1 MLKKKS
7 NLLKVVAIAMMLV
20 LSLTVLAGCGKKE
33 ENNSDNKSSNENTT
47 TQEKKEISKGKWD
60 DNVYTSEFADL
71 KFTLPEGWKR
81 STDEEIADV
90 MNLGKEVLEDEGL
103 YSSKISQ
110 LTTVYDM
117 MAKNP
122 STNGSIAIMMEK
134 TSAKETLYANS
145 LKSQL
150 EKVTQMKYNVGD
162 FTETTISGNKYTV
175 VPATIDVSGQQI
187 FQNYYIRSVGDY
199 MVAILV
205 TETSEANVNNLMNCF
220 E

>member
-1 MLKKKS
+1 MLKRKS
-7 NLLKVVAIAMMLV
+7 NLLKLLAVAMMLV
-20 LSLTVLAGCGKKE
+20 LSLTILAGCGKKE
-33 ENNSDNKSSNENTT
+33 ENGDNKSSESTT
-47 TQEKKEISKGKWD
+47 KQEKKEISKGKWE

-71 KFTLPEGWKR
+71 KFKLPEGWTR
-81 STDEEIADV
+81 STDEEIAEV

-103 YSSKISQ
+103 YSSKVAQ

-117 MAKNP
+117 MAKNKT
-122 STNGSIAIMMEK
+122 TNGSIAIMMEK

-145 LKSQL
+145 LKTQL
-150 EKVTQMKYNVGD
+150 EKVTQMKYNIGE
-162 FTETTISGNKYTV
+162 FTEKTISGNKYTV
-175 VPATIDVSGQQI
+175 VPATINVSGQQI

-205 TETSEANVNNLMNCF
+205 TETSEANLNNLMNCF

>member
-1 MLKKKS
+1 MLKRKS
-7 NLLKVVAIAMMLV
+7 NLLKVLAVAMMLV

-33 ENNSDNKSSNENTT
+33 ENGNGENTT
-47 TQEKKEISKGKWD
+47 TQDKKEISKGKWD

-71 KFTLPEGWKR
+71 KFTLPEGWNR
-81 STDEEIADV
+81 STDEEIAEV

-103 YSSKISQ
+103 YSSKITQ

-122 STNGSIAIMMEK
+122 TTNGSIAIMMEK

-145 LKSQL
+145 LKTQL
-150 EKVTQMKYNVGD
+150 ESVTQMKYNIGEI
-162 FTETTISGNKYTV
+162 TETTISGNKYTV
-175 VPATIDVSGQQI
+175 VPATINVSGQQI

>member
-1 MLKKKS
+1 MQKRKS
-7 NLLKVVAIAMMLV
+7 YLLKALAVAMMLV
-20 LSLTVLAGCGKKE
+20 LSLTILAGCGKKE
-33 ENNSDNKSSNENTT
+33 ENGDNKSSESTT
-47 TQEKKEISKGKWD
+47 KQEKKEISKGKWE
-60 DNVYTSEFADL
+60 DNVYTSEFAGL
-71 KFTLPEGWKR
+71 KFKLPEGWNR
-81 STDEEIADV
+81 STDEEIAEV

-103 YSSKISQ
+103 YSSKITQ

-122 STNGSIAIMMEK
+122 TTNGSIAIMMEK

-145 LKSQL
+145 LKKQL
-150 EKVTQMKYNVGD
+150 EAVTQMKYNIGE
-162 FTETTISGNKYTV
+162 FSEKTICGNKYTV
-175 VPATIDVSGQQI
+175 VPATINVSGQQI

>member
-1 MLKKKS
+1 MLKRKS
-7 NLLKVVAIAMMLV
+7 NLLKVLAVAMMLV

-33 ENNSDNKSSNENTT
+33 ENGNGDNTA
-47 TQEKKEISKGKWD
+47 TQAKKEISKGKWEG
-60 DNVYTSEFADL
+60 NVYTSEFADL
-71 KFTLPEGWKR
+71 KFTLPEGWNR
-81 STDEEIADV
+81 STDEEIAEV

-103 YSSKISQ
+103 YSSKITE

-122 STNGSIAIMMEK
+122 TTNGSIAIMMEK
-134 TSAKETLYANS
+134 TNVKETLYANS
-145 LKSQL
+145 LKKQL
-150 EKVTQMKYNVGD
+150 ESVTQMKYNIGEI
-162 FTETTISGNKYTV
+162 TETTISGNKYTV
-175 VPATIDVSGQQI
+175 VPATINVSGQKI

-199 MVAILV
+199 MVAVLV